1 MKTFL
6 QEMADAKQALAEEV
20 ATKHD
25 QVMLLKKDL
34 QMMEEKCLQI
44 AFKEDII
51 RELRRELKQLKQQ
64 VSDIVATII
73 ISVLRPKLSGVN
85 S

>member
-1 MKTFL
+1 
-6 QEMADAKQALAEEV
+6 MADARQALAEEV

-34 QMMEEKCLQI
+34 QTMQEKCLQADKQT
-44 AFKEDII
+44 AFKEDIV

-64 VSDIVATII
+64 VSDIVA
-73 ISVLRPKLSGVN
+73 KL
-85 S
+85 

>member
-1 MKTFL
+1 M
-6 QEMADAKQALAEEV
+6 QEMADARQALAEEV

-34 QMMEEKCLQI
+34 QTMQENCHKQT

-64 VSDIVATII
+64 VSDIVA
-73 ISVLRPKLSGVN
+73 KL
-85 S
+85 